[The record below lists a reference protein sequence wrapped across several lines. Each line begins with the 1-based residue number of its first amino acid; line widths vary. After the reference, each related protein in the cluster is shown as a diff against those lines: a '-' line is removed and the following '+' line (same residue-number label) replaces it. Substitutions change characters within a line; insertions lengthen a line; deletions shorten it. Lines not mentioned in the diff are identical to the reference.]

1 MLHKEGHTAEGD
13 RVRVA
18 QALKSS
24 VRKPNVIGGQ
34 DCQKE
39 ATRKGLTLRGM
50 WRGKKFSAWL
60 GWMV

>member
-50 WRGKKFSAWL
+50 
-60 GWMV
+60 